1 MVEALIILKPGCAQG
16 FPTLFFYNGKTKAVV
31 PYEGN
36 RSLEDLVEF
45 VSLHS
50 GEAAPAAAAP
60 KGAPELTLA
69 GDDDDD
75 DELKDEL

>member
-1 MVEALIILKPGCAQG
+1 M
-16 FPTLFFYNGKTKAVV
+16 

-60 KGAPELTLA
+60 QGAPELTLA
-69 GDDDDD
+69 GDDDDE